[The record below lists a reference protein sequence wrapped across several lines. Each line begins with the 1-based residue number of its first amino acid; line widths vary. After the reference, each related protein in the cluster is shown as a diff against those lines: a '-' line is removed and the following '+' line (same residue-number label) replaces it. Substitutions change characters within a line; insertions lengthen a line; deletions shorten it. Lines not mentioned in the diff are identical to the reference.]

1 MCCFAL
7 VWVFLPK
14 DLGLRR
20 SQTSSGIPQFYGVLC
35 LSGLRNLHQS
45 LYEQQDVTSG
55 AQPTLLTTMESAA
68 VAEEATTAVVR
79 NQRIHSALCRPR
91 PLV

>member
-20 SQTSSGIPQFYGVLC
+20 SQTSGIPQFYGVLG

-45 LYEQQDVTSG
+45 LCEQQDVISG
-55 AQPTLLTTMESAA
+55 AQPTWLTTMASAA

-79 NQRIHSALCRPR
+79 NQRIHSALCRPC